1 MTNYFQ
7 AFKDFEKQKTKTVGQ
22 KTKAYKKHKCA
33 GRIPDFKE
41 QTGNCKDGGKQTGSR
56 QMGLLFF
63 LHKQSKKDTFY
74 CIIMLSTKK

>member
-63 LHKQSKKDTFY
+63 
-74 CIIMLSTKK
+74 CA